1 MSRGSQIFY
10 SFLIMMV
17 SVFLWIL
24 PISESTYAFRTDL
37 REDSFTVSTGVGE
50 TSSSV
55 ILFDNVYDDDT
66 STISIVSNDAD
77 DAPLYSSYNTS
88 TRSLAFSGLAAST
101 DRTIKVTYDVDAL
114 SGNSVFHTI
123 MDQAPW
129 LYILIVVVLPV
140 GGLVA
145 IWWKH

>member
-37 REDSFTVSTGVGE
+37 REDSFTVSTGAGV
-50 TSSSV
+50 TSANV
-55 ILFDNVYDDDT
+55 TLFDEVYDDDT
-66 STISIVSNDAD
+66 STISIVSD
-77 DAPLYSSYNTS
+77 DVDDTPLYSSYNS
-88 TRSLAFSGLAAST
+88 TTRQLTFSGLAAST
-101 DRTIKVTYDVDAL
+101 DRTVTVTYDADAL
-114 SGNSVFHTI
+114 QGASVFHTL

-129 LYILIVVVLPV
+129 LYILMVIVLPI

-145 IWWKH
+145 VWWRR